1 MYNDKKRTN
10 HKGKFSIINSIANF
24 LSKGWETI
32 TTPSTARCE
41 AYSSQANYAQEEM
54 RKDNISKKDRKFWS
68 KQNDKA
74 MNGLAEVH
82 HTNSE
87 TFVKAI
93 CAIAAGL
100 LIGNKLLNNKNNG
113 G

>member
-1 MYNDKKRTN
+1 MYNDKGRTN
-10 HKGKFSIINSIANF
+10 NNGKSSVINSIANF

-32 TTPSTARCE
+32 NIPSSARCE
-41 AYSSQANYAQEEM
+41 AYSAQANHAQEEM

-93 CAIAAGL
+93 CAIGAGL
-100 LIGNKLLNNKNNG
+100 LIGNKLLNNKK
-113 G
+113 